1 MKLLVLATEPVSAQ
15 DVRDALPGEGGVEGA
30 EVLVVAPA
38 VNESP
43 LAFWVS
49 DSDDAIEDAESVAE
63 RTAAELRER
72 GARARATTG
81 ESEPLLALQD
91 ALATY
96 PADRILVV
104 ARDDDERARYREA
117 NVAEEA
123 ERRFGI
129 PVTELAR

>member
-15 DVRDALPGEGGVEGA
+15 DVRDALPGEDGVEGA

-38 VNESP
+38 VNASP
-43 LAFWVS
+43 VAFWVS
-49 DSDDAIEDAESVAE
+49 DSDEAISEAESVAE
-63 RTAAELRER
+63 RTAAALRDR
-72 GARARATTG
+72 GAQARGTTG

-96 PADRILVV
+96 PADHILVV
-104 ARDDDERARYREA
+104 TRGDDERARYREDD
-117 NVAEEA
+117 VAA
-123 ERRFGI
+123 QARRRFGV